1 MRMASTEPQK
11 ECLTKKGAFHT
22 TRWSVVLDA
31 QGRAAGDSMRSL
43 EALCRQ
49 YWPPLYAYAR
59 YRGVAPQDAEDLT
72 QEFFARLLEKEW
84 LAAVKRECGRF
95 RTFLLMAFKRF
106 MANEWDRSQA
116 RKRGGGREVISLDLD
131 TAESLV
137 VRNAASMSVPAETL
151 YEKRWALTLME
162 TVMRRLKAEHEE
174 GGRIAEYE
182 LLKPSLTAD
191 RGEIGYDELARA
203 LGMEPASARS
213 AVHRLR
219 KRFREVFREEV
230 AGTVAAPAEVDAEMR
245 AVIAALGSA

>member
-1 MRMASTEPQK
+1 MASTDPQK
-11 ECLTKKGAFHT
+11 EYLTQNAAFHT

-31 QGRAAGDSMRSL
+31 QGRASGDSMRSL

-59 YRGVAPQDAEDLT
+59 YRGVASHDAEDLT

-95 RTFLLMAFKRF
+95 RAFLLMTFKRF

-116 RKRGGGREVISLDLD
+116 RKRGGGCEVISLDLD
-131 TAESLV
+131 NAESLV
-137 VRNAASMSVPAETL
+137 AEHAASVLPETL
-151 YEKRWALTLME
+151 YEKRWALTLLE
-162 TVMRRLKAEHEE
+162 TVMRRLKAEHEAA
-174 GGRIAEYE
+174 GKIAEYE
-182 LLKPSLTAD
+182 LLKPCLTAE
-191 RGEIGYDELARA
+191 RGTIGYDELARA

-219 KRFREVFREEV
+219 KRFRELFREEV
-230 AGTVAAPAEVDAEMR
+230 AGTVADPAEVDAEMR

>member
-1 MRMASTEPQK
+1 MASTDPQK
-11 ECLTKKGAFHT
+11 ECLTQNAAFHT

-31 QGRAAGDSMRSL
+31 QGRASGDSMRSL

-59 YRGVAPQDAEDLT
+59 YRGNAPHDAEDLT
-72 QEFFARLLEKEW
+72 QEFFARLLAQEW

-95 RTFLLMAFKRF
+95 RTFLLVAFKRF
-106 MANEWDRSQA
+106 MANEWDRSKA
-116 RKRGGGREVISLDLD
+116 LKRGGGCEVISLDLE

-137 VRNAASMSVPAETL
+137 AENAASLPAETL
-151 YEKRWALTLME
+151 YEKRWAMTLLE
-162 TVMRRLKAEHEE
+162 TVMRRLKSEHEAA
-174 GGRIAEYE
+174 GKIAEYD
-182 LLKPSLTAD
+182 LLKPCLTAD
-191 RGEIGYDELARA
+191 RGEIEYDELARA

-230 AGTVAAPAEVDAEMR
+230 AGTVADPGEVDAEMR

>member
-1 MRMASTEPQK
+1 MASTDPQK
-11 ECLTKKGAFHT
+11 ECLTQNAAFHT

-31 QGRAAGDSMRSL
+31 QGRASGDSMRSL

-59 YRGVAPQDAEDLT
+59 YRGNAPHDAEDLT

-116 RKRGGGREVISLDLD
+116 RKRGGGCEVISLDLE

-137 VRNAASMSVPAETL
+137 AGERGVVARRNV
-151 YEKRWALTLME
+151 
-162 TVMRRLKAEHEE
+162 V
-174 GGRIAEYE
+174 
-182 LLKPSLTAD
+182 
-191 RGEIGYDELARA
+191 
-203 LGMEPASARS
+203 
-213 AVHRLR
+213 
-219 KRFREVFREEV
+219 
-230 AGTVAAPAEVDAEMR
+230 
-245 AVIAALGSA
+245 

>member
-1 MRMASTEPQK
+1 MASTDPQK
-11 ECLTKKGAFHT
+11 ECLTQNAAFHT

-31 QGRAAGDSMRSL
+31 QGRASEDSMRSL

-59 YRGVAPQDAEDLT
+59 YRGNAPHDAEDLT
-72 QEFFARLLEKEW
+72 QEFFARLLAQEW
-84 LAAVKRECGRF
+84 LAAVKRERGRF

-116 RKRGGGREVISLDLD
+116 RKRGGGCEVISLDLD
-131 TAESLV
+131 AAESLV
-137 VRNAASMSVPAETL
+137 GQDAASVPAETL
-151 YEKRWALTLME
+151 YEKRWALTLLE
-162 TVMRRLKAEHEE
+162 TVMRRLKAEHEAA
-174 GGRIAEYE
+174 GKIAEYE
-182 LLKPSLTAD
+182 ILKPCLTAA
-191 RGEIGYDELARA
+191 RGEIEYEELARA

-230 AGTVAAPAEVDAEMR
+230 AGTVASPGEVDAEMH